1 MRAIM
6 SVVLMH
12 VLAVVS
18 ATAGICHYCD
28 NAGVTRQYGYAY
40 NDALIDSSLTQVPM
54 SQVENREATARLKNF
69 KK

>member
-1 MRAIM
+1 MNKIVAI
-6 SVVLMH
+6 LMH
-12 VLAVVS
+12 MLLVVS

-40 NDALIDSSLTQVPM
+40 NDAPIDSSLTQEPM
-54 SQVENREATARLKNF
+54 SQVENREATALLKNI

>member
-1 MRAIM
+1 MNRIVAILM
-6 SVVLMH
+6 LVLSVL
-12 VLAVVS
+12 S

-54 SQVENREATARLKNF
+54 SQVENREATALLKNF

>member
-1 MRAIM
+1 MNKIVAI
-6 SVVLMH
+6 LMQM
-12 VLAVVS
+12 LLVVS

-40 NDALIDSSLTQVPM
+40 NDALIDSSLTQVTM
-54 SQVENREATARLKNF
+54 SQVENREATALIKNF

>member
-1 MRAIM
+1 MNKIVAI
-6 SVVLMH
+6 LMQM
-12 VLAVVS
+12 LLVVS

-40 NDALIDSSLTQVPM
+40 NDALIESSLTQVPM
-54 SQVENREATARLKNF
+54 SQVENREATALIKNF